1 MSAMVSEVGSSIVK
15 VNFRASFG
23 SSPMSASSEERL
35 LLAPSGTPITDGLVE
50 VEDREA
56 LFDDMS
62 VAGDRVELRVETRE
76 GWREVV
82 PNEDGGRVGG

>member
-15 VNFRASFG
+15 VNFRESLW
-23 SSPMSASSEERL
+23 SSPMSASTEARL
-35 LLAPSGTPITDGLVE
+35 SRDGFAPPTVGGLVE

-62 VAGDRVELRVETRE
+62 VAGDRVEGRVEAKE
-76 GWREVV
+76 CWREVA
-82 PNEDGGRVGG
+82 PKEDGGRVEG